1 MRRALFRTK
10 TLSHEDYAD
19 SGLRRCLSVLDLTL
33 LGIGAI
39 IGTGIFV
46 LTGITAATQAG
57 PGVVLSYVI
66 AGVACV
72 FAALAYAELASSVG
86 GCGSAYGYSYAAF
99 GELFAW
105 IIGWDLILEYGFSVA
120 AVANGWSGYFKDGLT
135 ALGMGLP
142 HALTSAPCHV
152 VPPEWT
158 DTLNSVLSKI
168 GFILPVHPET
178 EACRGAIM
186 NLPAASVILV
196 LMVLLAIGVKQS
208 AKTNAVMVLIKF
220 ATIAVF
226 VAVAVFHINPDN
238 WSPFLPFGWL
248 SWVGEGAD
256 KKAIGAVAGAS
267 IVFFAYIGFDA
278 VTTAAEETGNPQRDL
293 PTGIIA
299 SLAIC
304 TVLYILVSALMT
316 GIISYK
322 ELNVSSP
329 ASHALISMG
338 MNTAAAFVS
347 AGVVTGLISVML
359 VLYYGLTRIIFAMSR
374 DGLLSPFFAAISPA
388 TQTPLRVIV
397 ICGLVMAFI
406 AGVMPLG
413 ELAQL
418 VNIGTLAAFVMVCVG
433 VIALRISRP
442 ELPRP
447 FRTPFSPLIPILGA
461 VTCALMTLT
470 LPRLTWERFGVW
482 LIIGMVIYFT
492 YSIKH
497 SQLARAQSASR

>member
-1 MRRALFRTK
+1 MLPALFRTK

-19 SGLRRCLSVLDLTL
+19 SGLHRCLSVFDLTM

-72 FAALAYAELASSVG
+72 FAALAYAELASAVG
-86 GCGSAYGYSYAAF
+86 GCCSAYGYSYAAF

-135 ALGMGLP
+135 AVGLGLP
-142 HALTSAPCHV
+142 HSLTSAPCHV
-152 VPPEWT
+152 IPPGWVRAFNGT
-158 DTLNSVLSKI
+158 FSGI
-168 GFILPVHPET
+168 GLGLPVHPET
-178 EACRGAIM
+178 EVCRGAIM
-186 NLPAASVILV
+186 NLPAAGVILV

-208 AKTNAVMVLIKF
+208 ARTNTVMVLIKF

-226 VAVAVFHINPDN
+226 VGVAAFHINAGN
-238 WSPFLPFGWL
+238 WSPFLPYGWL
-248 SWVGEGAD
+248 SWTGEGA
-256 KKAIGAVAGAS
+256 IAGAS

-293 PTGIIA
+293 PRGIIY
-299 SLAIC
+299 SLGVC

-316 GIISYK
+316 GIISYR

-329 ASHALISMG
+329 ASHALISLG

-347 AGVVTGLISVML
+347 AGVIVGLLSVML

-388 TQTPLRVIV
+388 TRTPLRVIV

-413 ELAQL
+413 ELAEL
-418 VNIGTLAAFVMVCVG
+418 VNIGTLAAFVMVCGG
-433 VIALRISRP
+433 VIALRINRP
-442 ELPRP
+442 HMPRP
-447 FRTPFSPLIPILGA
+447 FRTPYSPLVPILGA
-461 VTCALMTLT
+461 VTCLLMMLT

-482 LIIGMVIYFT
+482 LVIGLVIYFT
-492 YSIKH
+492 YSIRH
-497 SQLARAQSASR
+497 SGLAGNQSLPR